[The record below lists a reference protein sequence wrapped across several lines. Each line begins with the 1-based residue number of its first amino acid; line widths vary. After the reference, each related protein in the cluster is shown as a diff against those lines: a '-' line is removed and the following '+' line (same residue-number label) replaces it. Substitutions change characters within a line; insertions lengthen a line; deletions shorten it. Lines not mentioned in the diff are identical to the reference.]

1 MSLARLLR
9 EAERRGLLGSDEDR
23 ADDRWEG
30 LVQRTTAAIRASLF
44 PQQLALLDEPRTW
57 SVAFTSRQAG
67 KNFTAVRLL
76 ISTAL
81 VRPAANVIYLNQTF
95 AEARRIMW
103 ADELDGVPAVLRS
116 LGLVRGEHYR
126 LNESRLEVSLSN
138 GSTIT
143 LLGAD
148 RGGWEKLRGSKL
160 DLLVVDEMQKAEDD
174 GLRNAIDQ
182 VLPACLV
189 ARCGRFV
196 GIGTPDE
203 FCVGVFHDACTRVAY
218 PQFAVHEWSA
228 ADNDRRPDIWAGLLA
243 WKAEACL
250 DDDDPRWL
258 REGRGKTSM
267 LLSTLER

>member
-1 MSLARLLR
+1 LTLRRLLA
-9 EAERRGLLGSDEDR
+9 EARRRGLIEDDP
-23 ADDRWEG
+23 ADDQHWAA
-30 LVQRTTAAIRASLF
+30 LVERVVADVRASLF
-44 PQQLALLDEPRTW
+44 PAQLGLLGEDRTW
-57 SVAFTSRQAG
+57 AVAFTSRQAG

-76 ISTAL
+76 ITTAL

-103 ADELDGVPAVLRS
+103 ADELDGVPAVLRQ
-116 LGLVRGEHYR
+116 LGLDRGTHYR
-126 LNESRLEVSLSN
+126 LNESRLEVSFAN

-148 RGGWEKLRGSKL
+148 RGGWEKLRGKL
-160 DLLVVDEMQKAEDD
+160 DLLVVVEMQKAEDD

-189 ARCGRFV
+189 ARHGRFV

-203 FCVGVFHDACTRVAY
+203 FCVGVFHDACTRAAY
-218 PQFAVHEWSA
+218 PQFAVHSWSA
-228 ADNDRRPDIWAGLLA
+228 EDNDRRPDIWAGLLA
-243 WKAEACL
+243 WKAEAGL

-258 REGRGKTSM
+258 IAATW
-267 LLSTLER
+267 